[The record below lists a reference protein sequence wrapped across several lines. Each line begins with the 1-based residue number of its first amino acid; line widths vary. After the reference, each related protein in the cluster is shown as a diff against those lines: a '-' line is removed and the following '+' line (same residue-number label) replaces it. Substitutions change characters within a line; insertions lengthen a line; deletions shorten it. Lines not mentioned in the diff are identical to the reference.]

1 MDRNN
6 LEIPKNQIKLI
17 ESIYNV
23 NKNIIV
29 VLSNGAP
36 ITMEWEDKAK
46 AIITGYLGGESGAKA
61 MVNCIL
67 GKVNPSG
74 KQKLIL

>member
-23 NKNIIV
+23 NKNI
-29 VLSNGAP
+29 NK
-36 ITMEWEDKAK
+36 ITQSKQFIRWFGDWQNSPAK
-46 AIITGYLGGESGAKA
+46 ASKA
-61 MVNCIL
+61 VDSN
-67 GKVNPSG
+67 S
-74 KQKLIL
+74 